1 MLYFFPMTHCCW
13 RVVETKNFAAE
24 YHLSLTAFCGSRKK
38 ILAKP
43 KSRLGITSL
52 ICSCYWKKYFY
63 CWLCPPPKVG
73 TYLSFVVSGCIS
85 AAVIGHCKTIYL
97 PKKALPAKYR
107 APLHVDEWWDRA
119 RPFTVL
125 LRYVGFYKN
134 GETSWICNQNM
145 FEVIFGLEPCHPLS
159 YNQQHWGHKLPKYW
173 MTCLCDKS

>member
-1 MLYFFPMTHCCW
+1 MTHCCW

-24 YHLSLTAFCGSRKK
+24 YHLSLTAFLWEPEKDISQAEVKVGNYLFDLQLLLEK
-38 ILAKP
+38 IFL
-43 KSRLGITSL
+43 LL
-52 ICSCYWKKYFY
+52 IM
-63 CWLCPPPKVG
+63 PPSPPRVG

-107 APLHVDEWWDRA
+107 SPLHVDEWWDRA

-159 YNQQHWGHKLPKYW
+159 YNQQHWGPKLPKYW